1 MEKLYEALQ
10 QIEFAKSTVMK
21 LEDSMKNFMED
32 MGKILESERKNVGKA
47 GGFTK
52 EDFDKMEALY
62 NELKELLANPDT
74 EKAVLQERV
83 EALNI
88 FL

>member
-32 MGKILESERKNVGKA
+32 MEKILESERKMSAKP
-47 GGFTK
+47 
-52 EDFDKMEALY
+52 EALQKRT
-62 NELKELLANPDT
+62 LT
-74 EKAVLQERV
+74 RWRR
-83 EALNI
+83 
-88 FL
+88 FTMS